1 MNHALDREP
10 SPRAARRSRTIR
22 WICGAVLLAALV
34 VFARHFS
41 DACEFARLAER
52 ARPWWLLLAIA
63 FQGLTYVSQGQIY
76 RVVAAADGKTL
87 GMLAAARLSI
97 TKLFVDQAIPSA
109 GVSGTVA
116 VAASLQQRG
125 ISRGI
130 VSAGIFVDLTGI
142 YVSYILCLVVS
153 LASATGRGRAS
164 VVVLISALGLVLL
177 LMGAIAFAIT
187 RGRTALAVP
196 ERIARLRFVRSTLDF
211 VRDAD
216 PRLARSRAA
225 LLQSSACHLAIL
237 LCDAGTMW
245 ILVRAFGASAPVRAV
260 FVSFFISNILRT
272 VAILPGGLGTFE
284 AVSVLTLHVVGVS
297 VAPALAATLLFRGL
311 SFWLPMLPGFW
322 FWRDELRQHP
332 SAELEGVAG

>member
-1 MNHALDREP
+1 
-10 SPRAARRSRTIR
+10 
-22 WICGAVLLAALV
+22 VLLAALV
-34 VFARHFS
+34 VFVRHFS
-41 DACEFARLAER
+41 DACEFALLAEQ

-63 FQGLTYVSQGQIY
+63 FQALTYVSQGQVY
-76 RVVAAADGKTL
+76 RIVAAADGSTL
-87 GMLAAARLSI
+87 GMLAAARLSV

-116 VAASLQQRG
+116 VAASLRQRG

-153 LASATGRGRAS
+153 LASTTGRGRAS
-164 VVVLISALGLVLL
+164 VIVLTGALGFVLL
-177 LMGAIAFAIT
+177 LMGAIVFAIT
-187 RGRTALAVP
+187 RGRGAVAVP
-196 ERIARLRFVRSTLDF
+196 GRIARLRFVRSTLDF
-211 VRDAD
+211 IRDAD

-225 LLQSSACHLAIL
+225 ILQSTAYHLAIL
-237 LCDAGTMW
+237 FCDAGTMW
-245 ILVRAFGASAPVRAV
+245 ILIRAFGASAPARAV

-284 AVSVLTLHVVGVS
+284 AASVLTLHVVGVP
-297 VAPALAATLLFRGL
+297 VALALAATLVFRGL

-322 FWRDELRQHP
+322 FWRHELSQHP
-332 SAELEGVAG
+332 RRAGPEAGGGLSDEIMHARCAP